1 MWKES
6 SVMSE
11 RIKMIQEYESGEF
24 AISELAEQ
32 YGVSRKTIYKW
43 IDRFEASGLEGLKDQ
58 SRAPRTHPNAVSA
71 NIQRQLLRLKAD
83 KPLWGAPKLR
93 HKLLERLGPED
104 CPAESTIS
112 EILRRHGLSAR
123 RGRARRA
130 VPSEQPLAH
139 CQQANQVWCADFKGW
154 FRTAN
159 GQKCMPLTITDAHSR
174 YLLCCQGLGAE
185 TGFVSVKPLF
195 IQAFREHGLPEAIR
209 TDNGAPFASLGL
221 GGLSPLAVWWV
232 RLGIGLERIE
242 PGAPQQ
248 NGRHERM
255 HRTLKE
261 ATAQPPARNLCAQQ
275 QRFDLFRREYNEE
288 RPHEALGQQTPAS
301 VYEPSRKQYPERLP
315 EPRGYPD
322 DWEKRKVRKGGQ
334 IKWKGQDIR
343 LSEALWGQAIG
354 LEPVGEGQWAI
365 HFESLRLGTFN
376 ERKGRIE
383 RCTRLTSSASSAQSM
398 EGSERSE

>member
-1 MWKES
+1 
-6 SVMSE
+6 
-11 RIKMIQEYESGEF
+11 MINEYESGEYSV
-24 AISELAEQ
+24 SELAEQ
-32 YGVSRKTIYKW
+32 YEVSRKTIYKW
-43 IDRFEASGLEGLKDQ
+43 IERFEASGWEGLKNQ
-58 SRAPRTHPNAVSA
+58 SRAPRMHPNAVDA
-71 NIQRQLLRLKAD
+71 QIQCQLLRLKAD

-93 HKLLERLGPED
+93 HKLLGLIGPER

-112 EILRRHGLSAR
+112 EILRRHGLSSR

-154 FRTAN
+154 FRTGN
-159 GQKCMPLTITDAHSR
+159 GHKCIPLTISDAHSR

-195 IQAFREHGLPEAIR
+195 IQTFREHGLPQAIR
-209 TDNGAPFASLGL
+209 TDNGPPFASLGL

-261 ATAQPPARNLCAQQ
+261 ATAQPPARNLSAQQ
-275 QRFDLFRREYNEE
+275 ELFDYFRQEYNEE
-288 RPHEALGQQTPAS
+288 RPHEALGQETPAS
-301 VYEPSRKQYPERLP
+301 VYESSPKPYPERLP
-315 EPRGYPD
+315 EPRGYPE
-322 DWEKRKVRKGGQ
+322 DWERRWVRKGGQ
-334 IKWKGQDIR
+334 IKWQGRDIP
-343 LSEALWGQAIG
+343 LSKALWGQELG
-354 LEPVGEGQWAI
+354 LKPVGDGQWEVY
-365 HFESLRLGTFN
+365 FETLRLGTFD
-376 ERKGRIE
+376 ERKSRIE
-383 RCTRLTSSASSAQSM
+383 PCRRLASS
-398 EGSERSE
+398 GSVESSQRSE